1 MKNYGKSKLDKVVCE
16 TGSGSESQ
24 LRMGKV
30 LAPHGARH
38 KTVPLIE
45 WVKQVCF
52 WKCLFFTK

>member
-45 WVKQVCF
+45 
-52 WKCLFFTK
+52 